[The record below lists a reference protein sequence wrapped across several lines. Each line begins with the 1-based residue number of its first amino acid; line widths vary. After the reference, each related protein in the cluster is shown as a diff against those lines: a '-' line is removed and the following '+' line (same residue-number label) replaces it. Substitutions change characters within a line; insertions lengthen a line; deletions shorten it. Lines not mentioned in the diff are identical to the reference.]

1 MSEEGRGKRAR
12 VTLKFAAQRLAL
24 PGEDAELDDDESSEL
39 RLPSLEEVERA
50 RRPSTIPPREEND
63 GGRDGWERQ
72 RRSVTPPPRAYD
84 LPVAVAPPP
93 ALPVLDVAPGDAL
106 ALVDHRSRPPVAG
119 PTPLSEMADRFAL
132 GDFTAAL
139 RLAELVL
146 GTDADSRQ
154 ALETARISREK
165 LAQLYGSRLGSLDRV
180 PVPAVADSDVRW
192 LGLDHRDGFVLSLV
206 DGNHTIE
213 EIIDVTGMSRLEVLK
228 TLVEL
233 LDLGAIQF
241 EG

>member
-1 MSEEGRGKRAR
+1 MCTTA
-12 VTLKFAAQRLAL
+12 
-24 PGEDAELDDDESSEL
+24 
-39 RLPSLEEVERA
+39 
-50 RRPSTIPPREEND
+50 
-63 GGRDGWERQ
+63 
-72 RRSVTPPPRAYD
+72 AYD
-84 LPVAVAPPP
+84 RVMAPLVALTSVH
-93 ALPVLDVAPGDAL
+93 G
-106 ALVDHRSRPPVAG
+106 S
-119 PTPLSEMADRFAL
+119 
-132 GDFTAAL
+132 FTAH
-139 RLAELVL
+139 VL